1 MKRASVSETKNHLS
15 RLLEEVKRGESIL
28 ILDRNKPVATIQPYR
43 GAGLHELVRHGIVTP
58 PQKKLDL
65 AAFLRLKN
73 PKLPVGFSGSAAL
86 VAEREESL

>member
-43 GAGLHELVRHGIVTP
+43 GAGLNELVRDGIVAP
-58 PQKKLDL
+58 PQKELDVV
-65 AAFLRLKN
+65 AFLQLKK
-73 PKLPVGFSGSAAL
+73 PKLPADVSGSAA
-86 VAEREESL
+86 VVSEREEG